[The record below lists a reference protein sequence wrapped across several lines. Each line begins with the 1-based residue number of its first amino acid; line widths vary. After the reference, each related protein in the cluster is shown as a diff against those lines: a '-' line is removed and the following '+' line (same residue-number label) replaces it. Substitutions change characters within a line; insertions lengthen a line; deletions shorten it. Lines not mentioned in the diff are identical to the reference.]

1 MTSALRLAGT
11 LIPAMAFLSCVRPE
25 SWEPCVEVVPNITY
39 QCMEL
44 NFYKI
49 PDNIPFSTK
58 NLDLSFNPLRH
69 LGSYSFFRFPEL
81 QVLDL
86 SRCEIQTIEDGAYQS
101 LSHLSTLILT
111 GNPIQSL
118 ALGAFSGLSSLQKLV
133 AVETN
138 LASLENFPIGHLKT
152 LKELNVAHN
161 LIQSFKLPEYFSNL
175 TNLEHLDLSSNKIQ
189 NIYCKDLQV
198 LHQMPLPN
206 LSLDLSLNPI
216 NFIQP
221 GAFKEIRLHKL
232 TLRSNFDGL
241 NVMKTCIQGL
251 AGLEVHRLVLGEF
264 RNQRNLE
271 EFDKSALEGL
281 CNLTI
286 EEFRLAYLDY
296 YLNNIIDLF
305 NCLANVSSF
314 SLVSVTIKRVE
325 DFSYN
330 FRWQHL
336 ELVNCKFEQ
345 FPTLELKSLK
355 RLTFTANKGG
365 NAFSEVYLPSLEFL
379 DLSRNGLSFKGCCS
393 QNDFGTTSLKY
404 LDLSFNDVITMSSNF
419 LGLEQL
425 EHLDFQHS
433 NLKQMSE
440 FSVFLSLRNLIYL
453 DISHTHTRVAFN
465 GIFDGLLS
473 LKILKMAGNSFQ
485 ENFLPDIFTDLKN
498 LTFLDLSQCQ
508 LEQLSPTAFDTLSK
522 LQVLNMSH
530 NNFFSLDTFPYK
542 CLRSLQVLDYS
553 LNHIMTSKNQELQH
567 FPSSLAFLNLTQN
580 DFACTCEHQSFLKW
594 IKDQRQFLVEG
605 ERMECA
611 TPSDKQG
618 MPVLSLNIT
627 CQMNKTII
635 GVSVF
640 SVLVVSVVAV
650 LVYKFYFHLMLLAG
664 CIKYG
669 RGENIYDAFVIY
681 SSQDEDWVRNELVK
695 NLEEG
700 VPPFKLCLHYRDFIP
715 GVAIAA
721 NIIHEGFHKSRKV
734 IVVVSQHFIQ
744 SRWCI
749 FEYEIA
755 QTWQFLSSRAG
766 IIFIVLQ
773 KVEKTLLRQQVELY
787 RLLSRNTYLEWED
800 SVLGQHIFWR
810 RLRKALLDGRSWNP
824 EEQWVQDATSKKQ
837 QLSEE
842 EK

>member
-69 LGSYSFFRFPEL
+69 LGSYSFLRFPEL

-189 NIYCKDLQV
+189 NIYCKDVQV

-221 GAFKEIRLHKL
+221 GAFKEIRLRKL
-232 TLRSNFDGL
+232 TLRSNFDDL

-264 RNQRNLE
+264 RNERNLE

-286 EEFRLAYLDY
+286 EEFRLTYLDY

-305 NCLANVSSF
+305 NCLTNVSSF
-314 SLVSVTIKRVE
+314 SLVSVNIKGVE

-345 FPTLELKSLK
+345 FPTLELESLK

-365 NAFSEVYLPSLEFL
+365 NAFSEVDLPSLEFL

-393 QNDFGTTSLKY
+393 QSDFGTTSLKY
-404 LDLSFNDVITMSSNF
+404 LDLSFNDVITMGSNF

-433 NLKQMSE
+433 NLKQMSQ

-453 DISHTHTRVAFN
+453 DISHTHTTVAFN

-473 LKILKMAGNSFQ
+473 LKVLKMAGNSFQ

-508 LEQLSPTAFDTLSK
+508 LKHLSPTAFDTLNK

-530 NNFFSLDTFPYK
+530 NNFFSLDMFPYK
-542 CLRSLQVLDYS
+542 SLPSLQVLDYS
-553 LNHIMTSKNQELQH
+553 LNHIMTSKNQEPQR

-580 DFACTCEHQSFLKW
+580 DFACTCEHQSFLQW
-594 IKDQRQFLVEG
+594 IKEQRQLLVEA

-700 VPPFKLCLHYRDFIP
+700 VPPFQLCLHYRDFIP

-824 EEQWVQDATSKKQ
+824 EEQWVQDAISKKQ

>member
-1 MTSALRLAGT
+1 MMSASRLAGT

-25 SWEPCVEVVPNITY
+25 SWDPCVEVVPNITY

-49 PDNIPFSTK
+49 PDNLPFSTK

-69 LGSYSFFRFPEL
+69 LGSYSFFSFPEL

-101 LSHLSTLILT
+101 LSLLSTLILT

-189 NIYCKDLQV
+189 SIYCKDLQV
-198 LHQMPLPN
+198 LHQMPLLN
-206 LSLDLSLNPI
+206 LSLDLSLNPM

-221 GAFKEIRLHKL
+221 GAFKEISLHKL
-232 TLRSNFDGL
+232 TLRNNFDSL

-264 RNQRNLE
+264 RNEGNLE

-286 EEFRLAYLDY
+286 EEFRLAYLDH
-296 YLNNIIDLF
+296 YLDDIIDLF

-330 FRWQHL
+330 FGWQHL
-336 ELVNCKFEQ
+336 ELVNCKFGQ
-345 FPTLELKSLK
+345 FPTLNLKSLK
-355 RLTFTANKGG
+355 RLTFTANRGG
-365 NAFSEVYLPSLEFL
+365 NAFSEVDLPSLEFL

-393 QNDFGTTSLKY
+393 QSDFGTNSLKY

-425 EHLDFQHS
+425 EHLDLQHS

-465 GIFDGLLS
+465 GIFNGLSNLEV
-473 LKILKMAGNSFQ
+473 LKMAGNSFQ
-485 ENFLPDIFTDLKN
+485 ENFLPDIFTELRN

-508 LEQLSPTAFDTLSK
+508 LEQLSPTAFNSLSS

-530 NNFFSLDTFPYK
+530 NNFFSLDTFPYE
-542 CLRSLQVLDYS
+542 CLNSLQVLDYS
-553 LNHIMTSKNQELQH
+553 LNHIMTSKKQELQH

-580 DFACTCEHQSFLKW
+580 GFACTCEHESFLQW
-594 IKDQRQFLVEG
+594 IKDQRQLLVEV

-635 GVSVF
+635 GVSVL

-669 RGENIYDAFVIY
+669 RGENTYDAFVIY

-700 VPPFKLCLHYRDFIP
+700 VPPFQLCLHYRDFIP

-800 SVLGQHIFWR
+800 SVLGRHIFWR
-810 RLRKALLDGRSWNP
+810 RLRKALLDGKSWNP
-824 EEQWVQDATSKKQ
+824 EGTVGTGCN
-837 QLSEE
+837 
-842 EK
+842 

>member
-1 MTSALRLAGT
+1 
-11 LIPAMAFLSCVRPE
+11 
-25 SWEPCVEVVPNITY
+25 EPCVEVVPNITY

-49 PDNIPFSTK
+49 PDNLPFSTK

-69 LGSYSFFRFPEL
+69 LGSYSFFSFPEL

-189 NIYCKDLQV
+189 SIYCTDLRV
-198 LHQMPLPN
+198 LHQMPLLN
-206 LSLDLSLNPI
+206 LSLDLSLNPM

-232 TLRSNFDGL
+232 TLRNNFDSL

-264 RNQRNLE
+264 RNEGNLE
-271 EFDKSALEGL
+271 KFDKSALEGL

-296 YLNNIIDLF
+296 YLDDIIDLF
-305 NCLANVSSF
+305 NCLTNVSSF
-314 SLVSVTIKRVE
+314 SLVSVTIERVK

-330 FRWQHL
+330 FGWQHL
-336 ELVNCKFEQ
+336 ELVNCKFGQ
-345 FPTLELKSLK
+345 FPTLKLKSLK
-355 RLTFTANKGG
+355 RLTFTSNKGG
-365 NAFSEVYLPSLEFL
+365 NAFSEVDLPSLEFL

-393 QNDFGTTSLKY
+393 QSDFGTTSLKY
-404 LDLSFNDVITMSSNF
+404 LDLSFNGVITMSSNF

-465 GIFDGLLS
+465 GIFNGLSS
-473 LKILKMAGNSFQ
+473 LEVLKMAGNSFQ
-485 ENFLPDIFTDLKN
+485 ENFLPDIFTELRN

-508 LEQLSPTAFDTLSK
+508 LEQLSPTAFNSLSS

-542 CLRSLQVLDYS
+542 CLNSLQVLDYS
-553 LNHIMTSKNQELQH
+553 LNHIMTSKKQELQH

-580 DFACTCEHQSFLKW
+580 DFACTCEHQSFLQW
-594 IKDQRQFLVEG
+594 IKDQRQLLVEV

-627 CQMNKTII
+627 CQMNK
-635 GVSVF
+635 
-640 SVLVVSVVAV
+640 
-650 LVYKFYFHLMLLAG
+650 
-664 CIKYG
+664 
-669 RGENIYDAFVIY
+669 
-681 SSQDEDWVRNELVK
+681 
-695 NLEEG
+695 
-700 VPPFKLCLHYRDFIP
+700 
-715 GVAIAA
+715 
-721 NIIHEGFHKSRKV
+721 
-734 IVVVSQHFIQ
+734 
-744 SRWCI
+744 
-749 FEYEIA
+749 
-755 QTWQFLSSRAG
+755 
-766 IIFIVLQ
+766 
-773 KVEKTLLRQQVELY
+773 
-787 RLLSRNTYLEWED
+787 
-800 SVLGQHIFWR
+800 
-810 RLRKALLDGRSWNP
+810 
-824 EEQWVQDATSKKQ
+824 
-837 QLSEE
+837 
-842 EK
+842 